1 MYGLEEKPGEQWERR
16 RRWTSVGKVSAKK
29 KNFWFFVSAF
39 LIWCVALSQ
48 LTFKNCETLCCTPEI
63 YNVVYQLNTSVK
75 ETWTVYTCNSM
86 SFIHFRC
93 SILYNHIIMYLY
105 ILFNGDKW
113 FSHFCY
119 YNQCCHQHSYSHLIM
134 LACKVF
140 SEMYFWCRV
149 AGVRIPWTARRS
161 NQSILKEYSLDSQSW
176 IFIGR
181 TDAEAEAP
189 ILWSPDVIWIFIGW
203 TDAEAKAPIPRSPD
217 MKSRS
222 IGKDPDAGKD
232 WGQGEKGATED
243 EMVGW
248 HHGHEFE
255 QTPGDSEEQGSLACC
270 SPWGHKESDMA

>member
-1 MYGLEEKPGEQWERR
+1 MVLKKNLENSEKGGEDGPLLAKSLQ
-16 RRWTSVGKVSAKK
+16 KK

-189 ILWSPDVIWIFIGW
+189 ILWSPDVKNWL
-203 TDAEAKAPIPRSPD
+203 
-217 MKSRS
+217 

-232 WGQGEKGATED
+232 LWQEKKGTAED
-243 EMVGW
+243 NMVG
-248 HHGHEFE
+248 
-255 QTPGDSEEQGSLACC
+255 
-270 SPWGHKESDMA
+270 